1 MTKYKLLRATFDQHM
16 TWNEHITQLISSCYS
31 ALSVIRKLKNIAPY
45 HTRKQLAE
53 TLILSKIDY
62 CNSVY
67 SVIPEYQM
75 KRLQRIQN
83 YFASFVLKR
92 YAKIDDV
99 KELGWLP
106 IGKRLQLSILKLAH
120 KALHKSDWPAYLRSR
135 VFKSSYNLRSLTS
148 LRIDYPYFNE
158 LNTFQDQATKSFSA
172 LPRDIRC
179 MTDLSC
185 SRVRRGVSWQINY
198 NNTLYYSVKS
208 SSKAIQS
215 SLIGD
220 TDHNTGISLLLSTS
234 AWVILSPPIER

>member
-1 MTKYKLLRATFDQHM
+1 M

-67 SVIPEYQM
+67 SMIPEYQM

-83 YFASFVLKR
+83 CFASFVLKR

-106 IGKRLQLSILKLAH
+106 IGKRLQLSILKLAQ
-120 KALHKSDWPAYLRSR
+120 KPC
-135 VFKSSYNLRSLTS
+135 T
-148 LRIDYPYFNE
+148 
-158 LNTFQDQATKSFSA
+158 
-172 LPRDIRC
+172 
-179 MTDLSC
+179 
-185 SRVRRGVSWQINY
+185 
-198 NNTLYYSVKS
+198 
-208 SSKAIQS
+208 KAIGQP
-215 SLIGD
+215 ICGRQF
-220 TDHNTGISLLLSTS
+220 LSQVTIYCPY
-234 AWVILSPPIER
+234 VNE

>member
-1 MTKYKLLRATFDQHM
+1 M

-62 CNSVY
+62 CDSVD

-75 KRLQRIQN
+75 KRLQQIQN

-106 IGKRLQLSILKLAH
+106 IGKRLQLS
-120 KALHKSDWPAYLRSR
+120 
-135 VFKSSYNLRSLTS
+135 
-148 LRIDYPYFNE
+148 
-158 LNTFQDQATKSFSA
+158 NTKPCT
-172 LPRDIRC
+172 
-179 MTDLSC
+179 
-185 SRVRRGVSWQINY
+185 
-198 NNTLYYSVKS
+198 
-208 SSKAIQS
+208 KAIGQP
-215 SLIGD
+215 ICGREF
-220 TDHNTGISLLLSTS
+220 LSQV
-234 AWVILSPPIER
+234 AIYGL